1 MKNRLNRTSRTCGSL
16 ALAGTLA
23 LLSGC
28 AHVKPE
34 ELASSMDQLR
44 EEMRT
49 QDQAVEDRLGDR
61 MDQMQAENDQRLS
74 ALESDL
80 GSLRDDFQ
88 VTVERLESAIRFNA
102 PVHFA
107 FDDASIRTEDRD
119 VLDRFAQ
126 VVANY
131 YDQAII
137 TVEGFADP
145 SGSAQYNLQL
155 GERRAD
161 AVKDY
166 LESAGIPSDRLRA
179 VSYGEATDRQ
189 VVPDAQ
195 GPGDAGWQ
203 NRRVSMV
210 IDFNQGSEGTEGT
223 PIALNETG
231 GA

>member
-1 MKNRLNRTSRTCGSL
+1 MSRPNRTYRTYGSF

-28 AHVKPE
+28 AHVNQE
-34 ELASSMDQLR
+34 QLASSMDQLR

-49 QDQAVEDRLGDR
+49 QDQAVEDRLSDR
-61 MDQMQAENDQRLS
+61 MDQMQAENEQRLS

-80 GSLRDDFQ
+80 GSLQDDFQ

-107 FDDASIRTEDRD
+107 FDDASIRTEDEP

-126 VVANY
+126 VVASY
-131 YDQAII
+131 YDEAII

-145 SGSAQYNLQL
+145 SGSAEYNLRL
-155 GERRAD
+155 GERRAE

-166 LESAGIPSDRLRA
+166 LEAAGIPSDRLRA
-179 VSYGEATDRQ
+179 VSYGEAADRQ

-195 GPGDAGWQ
+195 GPGDMGWQ

-210 IDFNQGSEGTEGT
+210 IDFNRGEASEGT
-223 PIALNETG
+223 PLAMNEPG